1 MYNGEDVIF
10 TRFDILY
17 DVVDRFYVTE
27 GATSFSGNRKERL
40 FKDVNAESFA
50 PYQDKIRWVIYDEA
64 EDTWETGGGEEQD
77 AKIDAIER
85 SGKVTSELI
94 DLKEESRKLKS
105 FRKEE
110 RIRSFVLTVLEGDL
124 EKRTLVEPFVV
135 IMADVDEI
143 PDPNVVIEFQ
153 PGGLWHSAAI
163 GKEATGLVM
172 DSFYYNFNWK
182 MRKTW
187 LRAYILPGNLAISGE
202 KASYDTSIK
211 DFPKTILNAG
221 WHCSFFSSLSKIK
234 YKIESFSH
242 TELDKDLYKSNEH
255 ILDCITNGND
265 LFMRKDALLSPHD
278 YMHLPL
284 PLQKFH
290 ERVVKKQNTTRLR
303 MIGF

>member
-105 FRKEE
+105 FRKEIPSSSTQYFLL
-110 RIRSFVLTVLEGDL
+110 RIPRPDL
-124 EKRTLVEPFVV
+124 LGWALHQTPPRYF
-135 IMADVDEI
+135 
-143 PDPNVVIEFQ
+143 PNS
-153 PGGLWHSAAI
+153 L
-163 GKEATGLVM
+163 
-172 DSFYYNFNWK
+172 
-182 MRKTW
+182 
-187 LRAYILPGNLAISGE
+187 LRQRQ
-202 KASYDTSIK
+202 T
-211 DFPKTILNAG
+211 
-221 WHCSFFSSLSKIK
+221 
-234 YKIESFSH
+234 
-242 TELDKDLYKSNEH
+242 
-255 ILDCITNGND
+255 
-265 LFMRKDALLSPHD
+265 
-278 YMHLPL
+278 
-284 PLQKFH
+284 
-290 ERVVKKQNTTRLR
+290 
-303 MIGF
+303 